1 MVVENTV
8 SSISVNA
15 TAVAAT
21 STITGT
27 GTKKL
32 SVGTNI
38 INVKCKSE
46 RGSTRTYKLTVVR
59 KEAAKPTGTLSSA
72 KYTVGDKYITGIVP
86 GTRAADFLAG
96 LSVDGGTAKLVG
108 TDGKQNQGL
117 AATGNKVEVYVNNKK
132 KTSYKVVIYGDVN
145 GDGEIN
151 VLDMI
156 KVNRHILGLDKLSG
170 TYLVA
175 ADANHKGDGLNVL
188 DMIYINRHALGL
200 STIKQ

>member
-1 MVVENTV
+1 MAKIIDGKAVSAAVKEQVRAEIERDGLDIGLAVV
-8 SSISVNA
+8 I
-15 TAVAAT
+15 
-21 STITGT
+21 
-27 GTKKL
+27 
-32 SVGTNI
+32 
-38 INVKCKSE
+38 
-46 RGSTRTYKLTVVR
+46 
-59 KEAAKPTGTLSSA
+59 
-72 KYTVGDKYITGIVP
+72 VGDDP
-86 GTRAADFLAG
+86 ASR
-96 LSVDGGTAKLVG
+96 
-108 TDGKQNQGL
+108 
-117 AATGNKVEVYVNNKK
+117 VYVNNKK

>member
-1 MVVENTV
+1 MAKIIDGKAISAAVKEQVRVETEQLKDKG
-8 SSISVNA
+8 ISV
-15 TAVAAT
+15 
-21 STITGT
+21 
-27 GTKKL
+27 
-32 SVGTNI
+32 
-38 INVKCKSE
+38 
-46 RGSTRTYKLTVVR
+46 
-59 KEAAKPTGTLSSA
+59 
-72 KYTVGDKYITGIVP
+72 
-86 GTRAADFLAG
+86 
-96 LSVDGGTAKLVG
+96 
-108 TDGKQNQGL
+108 GL
-117 AATGNKVEVYVNNKK
+117 AVVIVGNNPASRVYVNNKK